1 MNHDVIHPV
10 AGVEKQPT
18 YVGHAL
24 GVVGGKEE
32 EGQSDSFLGAHVE
45 HLQFFQRAQDERVR
59 LGASVNDVNRGGIF
73 EHAPKQTEQGGLA
86 FVLIAKLV
94 RAHILRVTAGEGV
107 MTVVQVGA
115 VPLDAKPVKPGD
127 AEFGFKAFAE
137 IAFGL
142 RIEMDTSGDVH
153 TFVGSLR
160 LRLSGFGA
168 LNGRARGVEA
178 STVLRDGSAE
188 ADAGC
193 SVASRSQCARTC
205 RAM

>member
-1 MNHDVIHPV
+1 MDR
-10 AGVEKQPT
+10 
-18 YVGHAL
+18 
-24 GVVGGKEE
+24 
-32 EGQSDSFLGAHVE
+32 SS
-45 HLQFFQRAQDERVR
+45 
-59 LGASVNDVNRGGIF
+59 IF
-73 EHAPKQTEQGGLA
+73 EHASKQAEQGGLA
-86 FVLIAKLV
+86 FVLTAKLV
-94 RAHILRVTAGEGV
+94 RAHIMRMTAGKGV

-115 VPLDAKPVKPGD
+115 VPLDGVPVKPSD

-137 IAFGL
+137 VAFGL
-142 RIEMDTSGDVH
+142 RIEVNSTGDVH

-193 SVASRSQCARTC
+193 SVASRSQCARAC
-205 RAM
+205 RAT